1 LYAETSAVLRWLLGA
16 PGGEEVRAALAGAG
30 HVFASR
36 LTIVETR
43 RALVRSGAMGEIPEA
58 AAEAASASFGS
69 ASAHWTI
76 VEILPEIAER
86 ASQRFPSEPV
96 RSLDALHLAT
106 ALFLVPAAGALAVL
120 STDDRVVRNA
130 PLLGLA
136 LALEPA
142 VTAT

>member
-16 PGGEEVRAALAGAG
+16 PRGEEVRAALATAD

-43 RALVRSGAMGEIPEA
+43 RALLRAGAMGEIPEA
-58 AAEAASASFGS
+58 AAEAASASFGT

-76 VEILPEIAER
+76 VEVLPEIAER

-130 PLLGLA
+130 PLLGLPLA
-136 LALEPA
+136 LAQPT
-142 VTAT
+142 VAT